1 MKREEF
7 NNLKIGDICVIKRGH
22 DKGNKC
28 MVMFKE
34 DETILIK
41 TLEGPLSV
49 ITHSNRKFRLTN
61 MREIDTYSKKEERA

>member
-22 DKGNKC
+22 DKDNKC

-41 TLEGPLSV
+41 TLEGSLSA

-61 MREIDTYSKKEERA
+61 MREIDTYSGKDRA